1 MTSDTHDLK
10 DQLTTLFEQAG
21 KAHHAAFA
29 TVDGADA
36 EWPIWYA
43 EYLMDKLPSLLGAT
57 FTKSELVYL
66 LVRLSKEQAL
76 DAPGAKW
83 PRYYAKFFVDH
94 YA

>member
-1 MTSDTHDLK
+1 MSTDNLIDK
-10 DQLTTLFEQAG
+10 LTTLFDEAG

-29 TVDGADA
+29 AVDGADPD
-36 EWPIWYA
+36 WPIWYA

-76 DAPGAKW
+76 HAPGTKW
-83 PRYYAKFFVDH
+83 PRYYAKFFVEQ
-94 YA
+94 YT